1 MVLCCLLTAAMA
13 TPLSDAVAEI
23 HAASPPLDSDGLL
36 QVVTRHFAAQA
47 IEHEQSSIGALLN
60 AWNATRQRPSVGVD
74 DVRAAI
80 AQWRDAVS
88 TLDVMYHASMF
99 IDPHA
104 AGPLRAGVQVGGQR
118 TWWGRWTRTPL
129 AVRRIAAPD
138 LRTLLDESPASEL
151 VAAGC
156 DARGTWSLGGD
167 GVLALPVALECNGGQ
182 VLGLEGP
189 WLGTGMLASIAH
201 RGLAVVPSHDVAH
214 MLESLPAGAA
224 VVEDDGAM
232 VKLRVGWTSPLFVWV
247 DPANEW
253 VVRRVVRR
261 WWEGDVEMELETTP
275 SAWMPTAAG
284 VDVPA
289 RIHIVQRVRDSGAP
303 PMLEFTLGAIWLQAG
318 ESVDWALVRPP

>member
-1 MVLCCLLTAAMA
+1 MMFCCVLAAAIA

-36 QVVTRHFAAQA
+36 QVVTRHFAGQA
-47 IEHEQSSIGALLN
+47 IEHEQSSIGALLH
-60 AWNATRQRPSVGVD
+60 AWNTTRQRPSVQVD

-80 AQWRDAVS
+80 AHRRDSVS
-88 TLDVMYHASMF
+88 TLDVVYHASMF
-99 IDPHA
+99 IDPNA
-104 AGPLRAGVQVGGQR
+104 AGPLHEDLQVGGQR

-129 AVRRIAAPD
+129 AVRRIVAPD

-156 DARGTWSLGGD
+156 DARGTWSLRGD
-167 GVLALPVALECNGGQ
+167 GVLALPVAQECNGGQ

-189 WLGTGMLASIAH
+189 WLGTAMLASIAH

-232 VKLRVGWTSPLFVWV
+232 VTLRVGWTNPLFVWL
-247 DPANEW
+247 DPAEDW
-253 VVRRVVRR
+253 AIRRVVRL
-261 WWEGDVEMELETTP
+261 WSEGEVDIELETTP
-275 SAWMPTAAG
+275 SAWIPTAAG
-284 VDVPA
+284 VDVPTQ
-289 RIHIVQRVRDSGAP
+289 IHIVQRVRGSGMP
-303 PMLEFTLGAIWLQAG
+303 PMMECTLRAIWLQAG
-318 ESVDWALVRPP
+318 ESVEWDLVRPP